1 MQNIYPFKFL
11 DAYTQADKDIF
22 FGREAEIQALYEMA
36 FQADLILVY
45 GFSGTGKSS
54 LIQCGLANKF
64 QSHDWLPIFIR
75 RGANLNHSL
84 EKAIIEAGGGNAEA
98 EDLDWFESGEI
109 SPLAQKFRAV
119 YLQHFRPIYLIFD
132 QFEELYILGTKD
144 EQTQFIQTI
153 QEILKIEQPIKII
166 FSVREEYLGE
176 LYEFEKEVPELLR
189 KKLRIEPMHLDKVR
203 QVLTGINQLK
213 NSLVHYPVADEEPI
227 AEEIFAK
234 IKGDE
239 KTLGIQLPYLQVFL
253 DKWYLMATQDESRQ
267 TAIQLNLESL
277 NLIGDIG
284 DVMGDFLNTQVFQVA
299 QMFEQKPETI
309 WEVLSPFVT
318 LEGTKEPLNELK
330 LAQKLANLPSN
341 LLKNIVNALNKRR
354 ILRFEE
360 DEQVYEIAHD
370 SLAKQIAEK
379 RTDEQIAI
387 LEVQRLVKA
396 QAYSKKDVREYFTE
410 KQLNFIEPYLSRF
423 KASEEE
429 LNWIEQ
435 SRQHIQTQKDAE
447 QQRQAQLLAE
457 AEERAQKEAE
467 LRKNAEVEKQNALKS
482 QKRAK
487 LYSVI
492 AIMVAFV
499 SVVGAG
505 FAIYFYMEANKARA
519 YAIESVQ
526 RMKKAQYQ
534 EQQAQLQRRRLQ
546 EQVKSKDE
554 QSKIMIDSL
563 KKLEDKIKEAEIAKS
578 ALQRQQAH
586 EEVIKHES
594 SKISGFKKLQ
604 EEIKAKIK
612 KIGKSKD

>member
-64 QSHDWLPIFIR
+64 QSHDWLPVFIR
-75 RGANLNHSL
+75 RGTNLNLSL

-98 EDLDWFESGEI
+98 EDLDWFESGQI

-132 QFEELYILGTKD
+132 QFEELYILGAKD

-234 IKGDE
+234 IKGNE
-239 KTLGIQLPYLQVFL
+239 KTSGIQLPYLQVFL
-253 DKWYLMATQDESRQ
+253 DKWYLIATQDESRQ

-284 DVMGDFLNTQVFQVA
+284 DVMGDFLNTQVLQVA

-318 LEGTKEPLNELK
+318 LEGTKEPLTESK
-330 LAQKLANLPSN
+330 LTQKLANLPSN
-341 LLKNIVNALNKRR
+341 LLKNIINALNKRR

-396 QAYSKKDVREYFTE
+396 QAYSKRDVREYFTE
-410 KQLNFIEPYLSRF
+410 KQLNFIEPYLSHF

-429 LNWIEQ
+429 LNWLEQ
-435 SRQHIQTQKDAE
+435 SKQYIQAQKDAE

-457 AEERAQKEAE
+457 AEERAQKEAD

-505 FAIYFYMEANKARA
+505 FAIYFYMEANKAEAQARQSMQQA
-519 YAIESVQ
+519 A
-526 RMKKAQYQ
+526 KAQKQAEMAKQKEMEAQKYAADNKIQQ
-534 EQQAQLQRRRLQ
+534 EKM
-546 EQVKSKDE
+546 V
-554 QSKIMIDSL
+554 DSL
-563 KKLEDKIKEAEIAKS
+563 KILGEKIKEAEKNKS
-578 ALQRQQAH
+578 ALQNQQAH
-586 EEVIKHES
+586 EEAIKNES
-594 SKISGFKKLQ
+594 NKISGFKKLQ

-612 KIGKSKD
+612 KIGKN